1 MRIDLHRRRDTWYL
15 AVIIS
20 LLAGVGVIG
29 SAAASTDPA
38 ASVFVPVSP
47 CRLFDTRPEFQ
58 VGSRATPLGADESH
72 TVTATGASGDCNLPA
87 GISAVTLNVTAVGA
101 TAPTFLTVYPA
112 DVTRP
117 DASHLNPSP
126 GQPPTPNAVNTGVSP
141 TGRFSVYNLA
151 GEVHVFADVVGY
163 FVEHDHDDRYY
174 TKSQSD
180 GRYAAKAD
188 VGSEF
193 TSTVVIGPGPGAG
206 DRLEDV
212 AGTGDGGQR
221 MMIYLEP
228 GTYLVDGFEIAPGV
242 SIAGA
247 GRGVTTIETSNPLTV
262 SGFAFD
268 TTRLADLSLRS
279 SNAEP
284 VLVTARSARLDAVE
298 VFVPTGGNQAGIVAG
313 GPMEIIDS
321 DLTISRFTSQLPA
334 ISSEDDLTI
343 LGSRLFKN
351 GGGWTIWA
359 EDADVRIRDSV
370 IESDYGQ
377 GIYFDGDYSSL
388 SIDGSEI
395 IPQFGSTAIEVDG
408 VNANGAIAN
417 STVYGNLV
425 APVAGTARINV
436 STVTWWNGVASGS
449 VVCRGVATGAVF
461 HDTTCPS

>member
-1 MRIDLHRRRDTWYL
+1 ML
-15 AVIIS
+15 AIVS
-20 LLAGVGVIG
+20 VLAGGAGLMG
-29 SAAASTDPA
+29 SASASTDPS
-38 ASVFVPVSP
+38 ASAFVPVSP

-58 VGSRATPLGADESH
+58 VGSRATPLGANESH
-72 TVTATGASGDCNLPA
+72 TVSATGASGDCNLPA

-141 TGRFSVYNLA
+141 DGRFAVYNLA
-151 GEVHVFADVVGY
+151 GQVHVFADVVGY

-174 TKSQSD
+174 TKSQAD
-180 GRYAAKAD
+180 DRYAAKAD
-188 VGSEF
+188 VGSAF
-193 TSTVVIGPGPGAG
+193 TSTVVVGPGPAAAA
-206 DRLEDV
+206 RLEDV
-212 AGTGDGGQR
+212 ATTGDGGQP
-221 MMIYLEP
+221 MVIYLEP
-228 GTYLVDGFEIAPGV
+228 GTYYVDGFEIAPGV

-247 GRGVTTIETSNPLTV
+247 GRGVTTIETSNPLTI
-262 SGFAFD
+262 SGFSFG

-284 VLVTARSARLDAVE
+284 VLVTQRPVRLEAAE

-313 GPMEIIDS
+313 GSMEIIDS

-334 ISSEDDLTI
+334 ISSEGDLTI

-351 GGGWTIWA
+351 GGGWTIWV
-359 EDADVRIRDSV
+359 EDANVRIRDSV

-377 GIYFDGDYSSL
+377 GIHFDADYSSL
-388 SIDGSEI
+388 EIGNSEI

-425 APVAGTARINV
+425 APGAGTAQINV
-436 STVTWWNGVASGS
+436 TTVTWWNGVASGA
-449 VVCRGVATGAVF
+449 VLCRGVATGAAF